1 MRKKGNFVSNRLLSE
16 KMTDIYNCRFLVM
29 VRESGADSLSQVDI
43 ESAYDEFRRDLI
55 AIADSSESYSSIF
68 RQLTDL
74 RIRLQLLSSL
84 CAAGRRLKKKCAY
97 SFLSE
102 TGSQQHRIG
111 TAVART
117 SYIRS
122 RIIHGS
128 DRNAIAAALVAPPDR
143 SFRIVDLFG

>member
-1 MRKKGNFVSNRLLSE
+1 
-16 KMTDIYNCRFLVM
+16 MTDIYNCRFLALI
-29 VRESGADSLSQVDI
+29 REPGADSLSQIDI

-74 RIRLQLLSSL
+74 QIRLQFSNSL
-84 CAAGRRLKKKCAY
+84 CAAGRGLKKKCAY

-111 TAVART
+111 TAAARA
-117 SYIRS
+117 SYIQS
-122 RIIHGS
+122 RIIRCS
-128 DRNAIAAALVAPPDR
+128 DRNTIAVALVASSDR
-143 SFRIVDLFG
+143 SFRIADIFG

>member
-1 MRKKGNFVSNRLLSE
+1 MFQLFQRPTCPLLRDSSDPN
-16 KMTDIYNCRFLVM
+16 KMTDIYNCRFLALI
-29 VRESGADSLSQVDI
+29 REPGADSLSQIDI

-74 RIRLQLLSSL
+74 QIRLQFSNSR
-84 CAAGRRLKKKCAY
+84 CAAGRGLKKKCAY

-111 TAVART
+111 TA
-117 SYIRS
+117 
-122 RIIHGS
+122 
-128 DRNAIAAALVAPPDR
+128 AA
-143 SFRIVDLFG
+143 